1 MLSIDPNELFF
12 RKFCNIRYINNQRR
26 TSITIAKQAVY
37 NHGMWI
43 HKISVLS
50 CESLDS
56 ETTATWLQLQN
67 YRHCIK
73 HTHAQSLLHSIMCSH
88 GTSTLQYSV
97 FVTVNSLLMYI
108 SEQQNLCGQ
117 PQQSAFLWCCCSHT
131 RTVDYVC
138 GRIWSNASSGQNP
151 NESQFVLAIFIRY
164 IFISC
169 FVSGWACEVC
179 RALYN
184 SSFQLWG
191 PVQPTSS
198 VLKSHTSC
206 FITVLFPKPLFVLL
220 QQNKQAL
227 NVLYNIAW
235 FTDPLMRDGE
245 EQTQGLIIYSIAT
258 SPVVA
263 RRPSRT
269 WS

>member
-1 MLSIDPNELFF
+1 MAPIAKLQALHKAHSCTVLATLYNVQS
-12 RKFCNIRYINNQRR
+12 RYINSVVF
-26 TSITIAKQAVY
+26 SIRDCKFFTYVHLGVAKL
-37 NHGMWI
+37 MWPTLVEC
-43 HKISVLS
+43 ISLVLLFAHTNGRLRLRKNL
-50 CESLDS
+50 E
-56 ETTATWLQLQN
+56 Q
-67 YRHCIK
+67 CILRSK
-73 HTHAQSLLHSIMCSH
+73 PKWKSICA
-88 GTSTLQYSV
+88 
-97 FVTVNSLLMYI
+97 
-108 SEQQNLCGQ
+108 C
-117 PQQSAFLWCCCSHT
+117 
-131 RTVDYVC
+131 
-138 GRIWSNASSGQNP
+138 RIY
-151 NESQFVLAIFIRY
+151 RY

-269 WS
+269 WSWRSSSLILGRCGLVPIL